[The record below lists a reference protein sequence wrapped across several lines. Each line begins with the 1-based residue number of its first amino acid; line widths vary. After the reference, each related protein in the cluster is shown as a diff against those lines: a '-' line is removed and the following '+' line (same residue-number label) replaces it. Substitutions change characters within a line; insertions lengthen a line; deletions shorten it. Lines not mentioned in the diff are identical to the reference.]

1 MRNFV
6 FIAPPAAGKGTQS
19 KFLVD
24 KYGYNHISTG
34 DLLREEV
41 ANKTALGIQIE
52 EIMSSGKL
60 VDDETVLTLLSN
72 KLSSLKDSNGSFIID
87 GFPRTLNQATM
98 LEDLFSKLNLDDYRV
113 IYMNLNYD
121 DAKNRV
127 LGRLVCPNC
136 GKSFHESIEGLIPKV
151 SGICDSCSS
160 NLIKRSDDNEETFKD
175 RFDTYINNVKPILDY
190 YNDLNKLI
198 NIDASKDAENIFKD
212 IETYVTE
219 VK

>member
-1 MRNFV
+1 MKNFV

-19 KFLVD
+19 KLLVER
-24 KYGYNHISTG
+24 YGYNHISTG

-41 ANKTALGIQIE
+41 SKKTDLGIQLN

-60 VDDETVLTLLSN
+60 VDDNIVLTLLEN
-72 KLSSLKDSNGSFIID
+72 KLSSLLESKASFIID
-87 GFPRTLNQATM
+87 GFPRTINQAKM
-98 LEDLFSKLNLDDYRV
+98 LEELFSKLNLDDYKV
-113 IYMNLNYD
+113 IYMELDYEE
-121 DAKNRV
+121 AKKRV
-127 LGRLVCPNC
+127 LGRLICPNC

-160 NLIKRSDDNEETFKD
+160 NLIKRSDDTEETFKD

-198 NIDASKDAENIFKD
+198 NIDASKDAEDIFKD

>member
-1 MRNFV
+1 MTNFV

-19 KFLVD
+19 KLLVE

-41 ANKTALGIQIE
+41 SKKTDLGIQLN

-60 VDDETVLTLLSN
+60 VDDNTVLTLLDN
-72 KLSSLKDSNGSFIID
+72 KLSSLSSGNFIID
-87 GFPRTLNQATM
+87 GFPRTINQAEM
-98 LEDLFSKLNLDDYRV
+98 LEELFSKLNLSDYKV
-113 IYMNLNYD
+113 IYMDLDYEE
-121 DAKNRV
+121 AKKRV
-127 LGRLVCPNC
+127 LGRLICPNC

-151 SGICDSCSS
+151 SGICDSCAS
-160 NLIKRSDDNEETFKD
+160 NLIKRSDDTEETFKD

-190 YNDLNKLI
+190 YNGLNKLI
-198 NIDASKDAENIFKD
+198 NIDASKNADDIFKD

-219 VK
+219 VR

>member
-1 MRNFV
+1 MTNFV

-19 KFLVD
+19 KLLVD

-41 ANKTALGIQIE
+41 ANKTALGIQIS

-60 VDDETVLTLLSN
+60 VDDNMVLELLKTRLARDLET
-72 KLSSLKDSNGSFIID
+72 GRSFIID
-87 GFPRTLNQATM
+87 GFPRTLNQAELLTNCFN
-98 LEDLFSKLNLDDYRV
+98 ELNVNNYKV
-113 IYMNLNYD
+113 IYMDLAYEE
-121 DAKNRV
+121 AKRRV
-127 LGRLVCPNC
+127 LGRLICPNC
-136 GKSFHESIEGLIPKV
+136 GKSFHESIKGLVPKQE
-151 SGICDSCSS
+151 GICDSCLST
-160 NLIKRSDDNEETFKD
+160 LEKRSDDTEETFKD
-175 RFDTYINNVKPILDY
+175 RFDTYVKNAKPILDY

-198 NIDASKDAENIFKD
+198 NIDASKDANDIFKD